1 MTIHI
6 MKLSEPY
13 YTLVKQ
19 KKKIIEIRINDE
31 KRKLLKIGDNIKF
44 TKTNGNNHF
53 ILKIKDLKTSHNFE
67 NAIKKATLKKCM
79 PNIKTI
85 KEAVEI
91 YRSFP
96 YYKDKEKYYG
106 IILIYL

>member
-1 MTIHI
+1 

-13 YTLVKQ
+13 YTLVK
-19 KKKIIEIRINDE
+19 KKKKTIEIRINDE
-31 KRKLLKIGDNIKF
+31 KRQLLKIGDKIKF
-44 TKTNGNNHF
+44 TDTNGKNHF
-53 ILKIKDLKTSHNFE
+53 ILKIRDLKKSKNFK

-79 PNIKTI
+79 PNIKSI
-85 KEAVEI
+85 KKAINI

-96 YYKDKEKYYG
+96 SYKKKEKKYG

>member
-1 MTIHI
+1 

-13 YTLVKQ
+13 YTLVKE
-19 KKKIIEIRINDE
+19 KKKTIEIRINDE
-31 KRKLLKIGDNIKF
+31 KRQLLKIGDKIKF
-44 TKTNGNNHF
+44 TDTNDNNHF
-53 ILKIKDLKTSHNFE
+53 ILKIKDLKKSKNFE

-79 PNIKTI
+79 PNIKSI
-85 KEAVEI
+85 KKAVDI

-96 YYKDKEKYYG
+96 SYKKKENKFG